1 MNLREVKDAVISQQK
16 MLWNDPDPIDG
27 NDYRVQKI
35 WNIDERTAMI
45 QYGSLEDNYLSEAQ
59 VYISELVLS
68 KQADEMMPPFFYQ
81 GTIIT
86 DHTLEES
93 GRMPVANGYYKEE
106 LKEAIPQKQADE
118 ILTIRGD
125 ASLWDFE
132 CITNK
137 NQSDE

>member
-1 MNLREVKDAVISQQK
+1 VVEASPANNLIPRTMNLKHKKV
-16 MLWNDPDPIDG
+16 
-27 NDYRVQKI
+27 
-35 WNIDERTAMI
+35 
-45 QYGSLEDNYLSEAQ
+45 
-59 VYISELVLS
+59 
-68 KQADEMMPPFFYQ
+68 MPPFFYQ

-86 DHTLEES
+86 DDTLEES